1 MGKSTPQAPAVPD
14 YAGAAAQ
21 QGAANLTGA
30 RQTAVI
36 SNPNIISPYGNQTVS
51 YGKTAPVV
59 DRAGYDQAMKNFG
72 SAQETYDQYGNVQ
85 SRGASPTIEQ
95 FTTQGDIQ
103 PTVTQTLTP
112 DAQAA
117 LTAQQKVQ
125 SGTANLGLLGLQQ
138 ATDVLNKPFNYTGPN
153 VQTSLG
159 QPGALKYDLDMSG
172 VARMPVNAGM
182 TGQQAIM
189 NRLQPQIAQDQA
201 AMTQRL
207 ANQGITPGSEAYN
220 NAMRTQGEQQNDLYS
235 QAALQGLNLDIGA
248 NQQGYNQAA
257 TTAGLYNQAQNQAYN
272 QGLGNAQ
279 FGNTAAGQYLQ
290 QQLGLYNQ
298 PLNSINAL
306 MSSSQIQNPQFQQYT
321 GANVA
326 AAPVFQGVQAQG
338 QAAQDLYG
346 QQMAARN
353 ANVSALGGILG
364 AATKMIKPF

>member
-59 DRAGYDQAMKNFG
+59 DQAGYDQAMKNFG

-138 ATDVLNKPFNYTGPN
+138 ATDVLNKPFNYTGPD
-153 VQTSLG
+153 VQTSL
-159 QPGALKYDLDMSG
+159 
-172 VARMPVNAGM
+172 R
-182 TGQQAIM
+182 TEEHTTE
-189 NRLQPQIAQDQA
+189 LQS
-201 AMTQRL
+201 L
-207 ANQGITPGSEAYN
+207 
-220 NAMRTQGEQQNDLYS
+220 MRISY
-235 QAALQGLNLDIGA
+235 
-248 NQQGYNQAA
+248 
-257 TTAGLYNQAQNQAYN
+257 
-272 QGLGNAQ
+272 
-279 FGNTAAGQYLQ
+279 
-290 QQLGLYNQ
+290 
-298 PLNSINAL
+298 
-306 MSSSQIQNPQFQQYT
+306 
-321 GANVA
+321 V
-326 AAPVFQGVQAQG
+326 VFC
-338 QAAQDLYG
+338 L
-346 QQMAARN
+346 
-353 ANVSALGGILG
+353 
-364 AATKMIKPF
+364 